1 MRLFILLLTFTLIAT
16 SCRKFEEEKVVSRA
30 EPFVPKNLYPIER
43 LPAYVN
49 RVAVMPCYYP
59 DPDST
64 LLRFADDIFNQELSQ
79 ERIFETVRIEPSY
92 LEQAYGEGRMSS
104 SSALPEGFLKAI
116 EVKTMAN
123 AILFI
128 DLNSYQPYKPMSLS
142 VRAKLVDIKSGE
154 FHWAIDETFDT
165 GHANVIVGASIFQE
179 KAQVRA
185 LSQKTTGSVLHS
197 PRSFTKYIA
206 STVFSTLPMR

>member
-1 MRLFILLLTFTLIAT
+1 MKIFTLFLTIILMAT
-16 SCRKFEEEKVVSRA
+16 SCRKFEEEKVVARA
-30 EPFVPKNLYPIER
+30 EPFVPQNLYPIER
-43 LPAYVN
+43 LPAYIN

-64 LLRFADDIFNQELSQ
+64 LLSFADDIFNQELSQ
-79 ERIFETVRIEPSY
+79 ERIFETVRIQPSF
-92 LEQAYGEGRMSS
+92 LKRAYGEVRMSS
-104 SSALPEGFLKAI
+104 SSTLPEGFLKAV
-116 EVKTMAN
+116 EANTMAN

-128 DLNSYQPYKPMSLS
+128 DLSSYKPYKPMSLS

-185 LSQKTTGSVLHS
+185 LSQKTSGSVVHS